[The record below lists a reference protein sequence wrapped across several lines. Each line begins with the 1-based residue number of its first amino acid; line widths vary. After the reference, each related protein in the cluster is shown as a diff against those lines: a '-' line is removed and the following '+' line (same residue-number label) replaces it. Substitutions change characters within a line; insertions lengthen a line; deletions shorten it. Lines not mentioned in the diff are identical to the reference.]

1 MTTVNPQEWL
11 NLNWPN
17 CKALDHDWTM
27 ERYDYPLVV
36 RNWIKENWI
45 KVSDNNGGT
54 YHEPRYHRYRTESKN
69 RFNQRK
75 EYYEN
80 EKNHEQQM
88 SPQASQQKSKQ
99 KSQQKSQ
106 ESEKKFAKTY
116 LESEL
121 SNNMDDANKKALN
134 VMATKGASDAIKYM
148 FTDQESG
155 SQLSYSEMR
164 SRYG

>member
-45 KVSDNNGGT
+45 KISDINGGT
-54 YHEPRYHRYRTESKN
+54 YHEPKYHRDRNESKK

-75 EYYEN
+75 EDHEN
-80 EKNHEQQM
+80 EKNQEQQT
-88 SPQASQQKSKQ
+88 SQQT
-99 KSQQKSQ
+99 SQ
-106 ESEKKFAKTY
+106 EAEKNFAKTY
-116 LESEL
+116 IESGL
-121 SNNMDDANKKALN
+121 SNNMDDANKKALD

-148 FTDQESG
+148 FTDQDTG
-155 SQLSYSEMR
+155 RQLSYSEMR

>member
-17 CKALDHDWTM
+17 CKVLDHDWTM

-80 EKNHEQQM
+80 EKNQEQQT
-88 SPQASQQKSKQ
+88 SE
-99 KSQQKSQ
+99 QKSQ

-155 SQLSYSEMR
+155 RQLSYSEMR